1 MLYCVFLVFILIL
14 ICWGYF
20 DVLLLIIKC
29 SVILLFLF
37 GIFYIVDLFFII
49 VVVFLNIFCN
59 IGKGILII
67 WVFLGGIDKLYFVVL
82 FFFLCDVRLFWVL
95 DIEVEKKFFFRV
107 FFWGLFIL
115 KKFFFLILRWENLLV
130 NLYFFLLIIVKNCF
144 WCCCFILVLMCFIV
158 GGSLVVFFLYFEL
171 FLVFMR
177 WFIYLLVF
185 WVYIFGGKFSLYI
198 EWMLVV

>member
-20 DVLLLIIKC
+20 DVLLWIIKC

-95 DIEVEKKFFFRV
+95 DIEVEKNFFFRV

-185 WVYIFGGKFSLYI
+185 WV
-198 EWMLVV
+198 